1 MQNFLY
7 FIKVCYSK
15 SKGKMTKKSQPV
27 GVEIISSRASS
38 YENHRFDPYYE
49 EVVLLFLT
57 TTSTV
62 ILYSSYILDHVTT
75 Q

>member
-7 FIKVCYSK
+7 FIKVCYFK
-15 SKGKMTKKSQPV
+15 SKGKMAKKSQPV

-38 YENHRFDPYYE
+38 YENHRFDPYHE
-49 EVVLLFLT
+49 EVVLFLT